1 MSIFQKKD
9 KPLQEDS
16 PEINKFNHN
25 LSLLIKQLKVA
36 YPNDQ
41 DLKLYGEKFEWSK
54 GMNAF
59 MVCKLFMNTTRD
71 YIHPIIWQKEKE
83 FIEMKFEDKV
93 SDQSYLNMINKIIN
107 LWTSIPD
114 DPKLRENHIKLQD
127 NIWSYLKLL
136 LNYGARALND
146 EQLINDIK
154 TELKAY
160 NKYKKQQ
167 LPEKTEN

>member
-1 MSIFQKKD
+1 MSLFQKE
-9 KPLQEDS
+9 KPLNENS

-54 GMNAF
+54 GMNAH

-71 YIHPIIWQKEKE
+71 YIHPIIWEKEKE
-83 FIEMKFEDKV
+83 FIEMDFQNKV
-93 SDQSYLNMINKIIN
+93 SDPSYLNMIDKIIKLWVN
-107 LWTSIPD
+107 LPE
-114 DPKLRENHIKLQD
+114 DPKLKENHIKLQD

-146 EQLINDIK
+146 DQLIQDIK
-154 TELKAY
+154 TELKAFS
-160 NKYKKQQ
+160 KYKKQQ
-167 LPEKTEN
+167 LQEKTQN